1 MIKHELRPAHR
12 PGQTLLC
19 LPPRLAPVPGKLV
32 RKLNSKLVQNPLVQC
47 FSLYQS
53 KKRQQSAQLSVPSK
67 QGEANSGPYCCSLNN
82 LWTGVSFTCLLLIG
96 VLRIWDHTS
105 CFLQLPICPSFQIA
119 HLLNSCKLWQCHNI
133 QSILRRGWKRSA
145 NPSSLRLLWTWLRS
159 TSIWALDLAAMLCKE
174 DRVQTLSKCKS
185 RIYTYISNIIKPYQ
199 YPVLS
204 TNILLWV

>member
-67 QGEANSGPYCCSLNN
+67 QGVTNSGPYCCSLNN

-96 VLRIWDHTS
+96 VLRIWDNNS
-105 CFLQLPICPSFQIA
+105 SFLQLPIFS
-119 HLLNSCKLWQCHNI
+119 HS
-133 QSILRRGWKRSA
+133 
-145 NPSSLRLLWTWLRS
+145 PSSQFMKTLTVTQGPIHSTTTRLKV
-159 TSIWALDLAAMLCKE
+159 CKPFQPSSSLE
-174 DRVQTLSKCKS
+174 VTLG
-185 RIYTYISNIIKPYQ
+185 Y
-199 YPVLS
+199 
-204 TNILLWV
+204 